1 MAIIKLENIHKSFG
15 DREIIKNLTLSIQKG
30 SIVTLLGPNGAG
42 KSTTIGI
49 MLGLIKPTSGIVR
62 ILGEEATARKVRQK
76 IGVMFQEVSVIN
88 LLTVKETII
97 LFRSYFDNPLPVN
110 TLLGISGLKKEEN
123 VISTKLSGGQKRRL
137 NFALAM
143 CGDPDL
149 LFLDEPTV
157 GMDISSRQLFW
168 NSLRKLIKEKNKTV
182 ILTTHYLEEADSISD
197 RIIFINNGKII
208 SDGSPDE
215 LKRKVSD
222 RYITF
227 NTKSD
232 IDEQFLKQLPYVTGV
247 EILGN
252 QVKLNSRDVEVTMK
266 SLMNQSFEIDGLE
279 IKNVT
284 LEDFYNKV
292 TESAIGR

>member
-1 MAIIKLENIHKSFG
+1 M
-15 DREIIKNLTLSIQKG
+15 
-30 SIVTLLGPNGAG
+30 
-42 KSTTIGI
+42 
-49 MLGLIKPTSGIVR
+49 
-62 ILGEEATARKVRQK
+62 
-76 IGVMFQEVSVIN
+76 
-88 LLTVKETII
+88 
-97 LFRSYFDNPLPVN
+97 
-110 TLLGISGLKKEEN
+110 
-123 VISTKLSGGQKRRL
+123 
-137 NFALAM
+137 
-143 CGDPDL
+143 
-149 LFLDEPTV
+149 
-157 GMDISSRQLFW
+157 
-168 NSLRKLIKEKNKTV
+168 
-182 ILTTHYLEEADSISD
+182 
-197 RIIFINNGKII
+197 
-208 SDGSPDE
+208 
-215 LKRKVSD
+215 KRKVSD

>member
-1 MAIIKLENIHKSFG
+1 
-15 DREIIKNLTLSIQKG
+15 QKG

-110 TLLGISGLKKEEN
+110 TLLEISGLKKEEN